1 MTSTRDYFH
10 ALAASAMDLE
20 APAPAP
26 EPRRARELSPVTV
39 KRARARRARDARARR
54 ADALERLEARAS
66 RAASAAGE
74 PYRPIP
80 RIPARVWA
88 LASAV
93 VRDTSGRTASTA
105 LSTLPLELRHRAQRE
120 LAGTAREL
128 ATRYRVALLVA
139 LSALARPH
147 RSRRRPGRVV
157 SGFARGAVAAL
168 VRSPATGEA
177 LSVSRVFGR
186 RFNAHEPLLPWLHDR
201 GLLRREQPGLGARGV
216 VRGPS
221 GYALGLYYLDGP
233 ALELEAPAPSSRRR
247 SSSGFLRLEELL
259 ERPPD

>member
-1 MTSTRDYFH
+1 MKDYFQ
-10 ALAASAMDLE
+10 ALAASAMND
-20 APAPAP
+20 AAPAP
-26 EPRRARELSPVTV
+26 ELPAPRARELTRPTV

-54 ADALERLEARAS
+54 ADALERLEAKAS

-74 PYRPIP
+74 AYRPIP

-128 ATRYRVALLVA
+128 ATRYRVALLVS

-186 RFNAHEPLLPWLHDR
+186 AFNAHEPLLPWLHDR

-233 ALELEAPAPSSRRR
+233 ALELETPAPSSRRR
-247 SSSGFLRLEELL
+247 SSSGFLSLEELL